1 MAART
6 ADDYVSQSHRIA
18 FVLDPFAF
26 RRKGGEHAPRV
37 ARELLSRGHEVRAFG
52 DARGDVP
59 RSSAGPL
66 EGGVAP
72 LEGAGV
78 MGFQPDAIVAYDALS
93 PAAWHG
99 ARCARRLGVPL
110 ILVEEGFPTKGR
122 PIERT
127 KRWFGERVWGALV
140 RRVAHR
146 LVALDNVGRR
156 QAVAEGFD
164 PTRIEVLHAGV
175 DLTEFR
181 PGLSSELPRR
191 HGVRGRFL
199 LHIGRE
205 EEGRGLDR
213 VVAAFAATVGRRED
227 WSLVFAGV
235 GTGRL
240 RLRAQAEQL
249 GIGARVHWIGVP
261 RPEELPGLFGS
272 ATALVVATRD
282 DDVATL
288 KVRRAM
294 AAGIPVLASDVPR
307 LRDLVEDGGNGLLVP
322 NDAVSAWADA
332 LRTLASDPL
341 RRERWGRR
349 GRELAE
355 QRFAWDAIGAHFE
368 RLLTRATQER
378 RSAAAARQAH
388 GKDTTVPEHSAQAAG
403 SVQVPTQ
410 G

>member
-1 MAART
+1 MDRYFVWT
-6 ADDYVSQSHRIA
+6 MSRSLRIA
-18 FVLDPFAF
+18 VVLDPFAF

-37 ARELLSRGHEVRAFG
+37 AHELLSRGHEVRAFG

-78 MGFQPDAIVAYDALS
+78 MGFQPDVVVAYDALS

-110 ILVEEGFPTKGR
+110 VLVEEGFATKGR
-122 PIERT
+122 PLERS
-127 KRWFGERVWGALV
+127 KRWFGERVWGATV
-140 RRVAHR
+140 RKHAQQV
-146 LVALDNVGRR
+146 VALDVVGRR
-156 QAVAEGFD
+156 QALDEGFGAE
-164 PTRIEVLHAGV
+164 RILVLHSGV
-175 DLTEFR
+175 DLTSYR

-199 LHIGRE
+199 LHIGRVE
-205 EEGRGLDR
+205 DGRGLDE

-227 WSLVFAGV
+227 WRLVFAGV
-235 GTGRL
+235 GAGRP
-240 RLRAQAEQL
+240 RLRAQAELL

-261 RPEELPGLFGS
+261 RQEELPGLIGG
-272 ATALVVATRD
+272 ATALLVASRD

-294 AAGIPVLASDVPR
+294 AAGVPVLASDVPR
-307 LRDLVEDGGNGLLVP
+307 LADLVEPNGSGLLVTP
-322 NDAVSAWADA
+322 REPKAWVEA
-332 LRTLASDPL
+332 LATLAGDPM

-349 GRELAE
+349 ARELAE
-355 QRFAWDAIGAHFE
+355 ERFAWPSIGERFEQVLMRAIGELE
-368 RLLTRATQER
+368 RAG
-378 RSAAAARQAH
+378 QAQ
-388 GKDTTVPEHSAQAAG
+388 PQAAPADDG
-403 SVQVPTQ
+403 EVAAGPRSV
-410 G
+410 

>member
-1 MAART
+1 MAPDRAVT
-6 ADDYVSQSHRIA
+6 ESLRIA

-26 RRKGGEHAPRV
+26 RRKGGEHAPRL

-78 MGFQPDAIVAYDALS
+78 MGFQPDVIVAYDALS

-99 ARCARRLGVPL
+99 ARCGRRLGAPL
-110 ILVEEGFPTKGR
+110 VLVEEGFPTKGR

-127 KRWFGERVWGALV
+127 KRWFGERVFGALV
-140 RRVAHR
+140 RRTADRV
-146 LVALDNVGRR
+146 VALDAVGQR
-156 QAVAEGFD
+156 QARDEGFA
-164 PTRIEVLHAGV
+164 PERIVVMHAGV
-175 DLTEFR
+175 DLTAFR

-199 LHIGRE
+199 LHIGRVE
-205 EEGRGLDR
+205 DGRGLER
-213 VVAAFAATVGRRED
+213 VVSAFAATVGRRED

-235 GTGRL
+235 GAGRA

-261 RPEELPGLFGS
+261 RVEELPGLIGG
-272 ATALVVATRD
+272 ATALVVASYD
-282 DDVATL
+282 DDVASL

-294 AAGIPVLASDVPR
+294 AAGVPVLASRVPR
-307 LRDLVEDGGNGLLVP
+307 LADLVEDGGSGLLVP
-322 NDAVSAWADA
+322 NDAPAGWADA

-349 GRELAE
+349 ARELAE
-355 QRFAWDAIGAHFE
+355 QRFAWPDIGVRFE
-368 RLLTRATQER
+368 HLVLRAVQER
-378 RSAAAARQAH
+378 RAPEAAVRN
-388 GKDTTVPEHSAQAAG
+388 VPPAPLGESLLDGGQP
-403 SVQVPTQ
+403 SRS
-410 G
+410 